1 MAGMRIR
8 SACSN
13 KSAMFTTLTLMSVYI
28 VYLAFWEPLA
38 LQSSRKSF
46 LRSNSIMSHPS
57 RAPHRQ
63 SPETPSLSAIK
74 IAACTCVRN
83 DVPYLLEW
91 IEFHRLQGFS
101 KFFIFD
107 DRSDDNVTLLQNFY
121 NCKFPGQSVVEV
133 FPHQS
138 PGYQPPAY
146 KKCQDLAV
154 AGKFDWVAVLDSDE
168 FWYSPSFGTVSQF
181 VEARCDASVGAVEVT
196 QMRFGT
202 SGQLHRF
209 SYSITSDSNRV
220 VLSNPNGIQL
230 ITRTHIR
237 RGPYSFM
244 AEPAELI
251 SNSITNCSKPAK
263 DGWLMCY
270 TPILDRKSMWRP
282 DAPTGDIT
290 PHFPNSI
297 HAKYTTLRPSVND
310 LRGNHYYYRSV
321 EDAVK
326 KSIDWKKPDPLEGVF
341 SVGEYWNTIED
352 VGITRFVGDLE
363 IAVGNLLK

>member
-1 MAGMRIR
+1 M
-8 SACSN
+8 
-13 KSAMFTTLTLMSVYI
+13 T
-28 VYLAFWEPLA
+28 
-38 LQSSRKSF
+38 
-46 LRSNSIMSHPS
+46 SHATG
-57 RAPHRQ
+57 APNRQ
-63 SPETPSLSAIK
+63 SPETPSVSALR

-83 DVPYLLEW
+83 DVPYLPEW

-107 DRSDDNVTLLQNFY
+107 DRSDDNVTLLQKLY
-121 NCKFPGQSVVEV
+121 DLKFPGRSVVEV
-133 FPHQS
+133 FTHDS

-146 KKCQDLAV
+146 KKCQDLAL
-154 AGKFDWVAVLDSDE
+154 ASNFDWVAVLDSDE

-181 VEARCDASVGAVEVT
+181 MEASCDAAVGAVEVT

-202 SGQLHRF
+202 SGQLRRF
-209 SYSITSDSNRV
+209 SYSITADSNRV

-230 ITRTHIR
+230 ITRTHTH
-237 RGPYSFM
+237 RGPYSFL

-251 SNSITNCSKPAK
+251 SNSIANCSKPAK

-270 TPILDRKSMWRP
+270 TPTLDRKSMWRP
-282 DAPTGDIT
+282 DAPIGDIT
-290 PHFPNSI
+290 PHFPSSI
-297 HAKYTTLRPSVND
+297 HPKYMTLRPSVHH

-326 KSIDWKKPDPLEGVF
+326 KSVDWKKPDPLEGVS
-341 SVGEYWNTIED
+341 SVGKYWNAVED

-363 IAVGNLLK
+363 AALGNLLK